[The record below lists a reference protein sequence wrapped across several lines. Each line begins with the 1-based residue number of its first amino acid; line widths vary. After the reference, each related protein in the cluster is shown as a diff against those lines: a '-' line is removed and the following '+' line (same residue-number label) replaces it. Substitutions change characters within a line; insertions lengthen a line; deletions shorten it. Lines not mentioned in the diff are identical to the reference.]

1 MALPTR
7 DELLTKVDARF
18 RELIPTAPARLD
30 PNDSSHAEMIDR
42 WWDVYHEVLS
52 KMTDEA
58 FFTFFP
64 NAPEQLDPSDSNQ
77 ATLVEY
83 WKDIAA
89 QISGE
94 PGRHNWAG
102 ATPMS
107 EPGEIEMEPIERPAQ
122 DGSVQLEDRIHYV
135 HELMRAFAE
144 AVGSTPL
151 GPKVLTHTTNQIET
165 LRGLVRDGT
174 FSTYDHWWRSLSF
187 GEVIYDPEDRNEEL
201 AFVRDLTLEAKIDRT
216 TGVLDTHLAGWA
228 TDFKKSTSFGRVSR
242 AGE

>member
-1 MALPTR
+1 MSSL
-7 DELLTKVDARF
+7 
-18 RELIPTAPARLD
+18 PTAPARLD
-30 PNDSSHAEMIDR
+30 PNDSSHAEMIQL
-42 WWDVYHEVLS
+42 WWEVHHEVLS

-64 NAPEQLDPSDSNQ
+64 HAPSQLDPADSNQ

-102 ATPMS
+102 ATPIS
-107 EPGEIEMEPIERPAQ
+107 EPGEIETEPIETARPRRFGATRGP
-122 DGSVQLEDRIHYV
+122 DPIRPD
-135 HELMRAFAE
+135 LME
-144 AVGSTPL
+144 PMPNAVGATPL
-151 GPKVLTHTTNQIET
+151 GPKVLTHTMQQIET

-174 FSTYDHWWRSLSF
+174 FSTYDHWWRSPSF
-187 GEVIYDPEDRNEEL
+187 SEVLYDADDRNEEL

-242 AGE
+242 AGG

>member
-18 RELIPTAPARLD
+18 RELIPSAPARLD
-30 PNDSSHAEMIDR
+30 PNDTSHAEMIDR
-42 WWDVYHEVLS
+42 WWEVYNEVLW

-58 FFTFFP
+58 FFSFFP
-64 NAPEQLDPSDSNQ
+64 AAPERLDPNDSNQ

-94 PGRHNWAG
+94 PGRHNWSG
-102 ATPMS
+102 ATPATD
-107 EPGEIEMEPIERPAQ
+107 PDEIEMEPMERPAQ
-122 DGSVQLEDRIHYV
+122 DGSVQLDDRIKYV
-135 HELMRAFAE
+135 HILMENYAN
-144 AVGSTPL
+144 AVGATTL
-151 GPKVLTHTTNQIET
+151 GPKVLTHTTTQIDA

-174 FSTYDHWWRSLSF
+174 FTSYDHWWRSPSF
-187 GEVIYDPEDRNEEL
+187 SEVLYDENDAHEEL

-216 TGVLDTHLAGWA
+216 TGVLDLHLAGWA
-228 TDFKKSTSFGRVSR
+228 TDFRKGSSFGRVSL
-242 AGE
+242 AGG